1 MEFNKLA
8 KLEMLGG
15 QPDDKQEDLSIAF
28 WIDEEGNS
36 IVDEQDNFIVFRK
49 SNG

>member
-1 MEFNKLA
+1 MEFNKFA

-28 WIDEEGNS
+28 WVNEKDNK
-36 IVDEQDNFIVFRK
+36 IVDEEDNFIVFRE